1 MRGILSFFD
10 WWGTFFPHPPIIEN
24 PVMCSKFWTLIYHSQ
39 PWSIQVPH
47 PDSVPVI
54 VMKNSE
60 PELLY
65 ILAESSNICRRE
77 FCFLDFWKDLDVIA
91 VFKNVR
97 ERSTPKNYC
106 LVSLLSVVSRI
117 FEKLV
122 NNRPVDH
129 LTKYGLFPD
138 VQIGFRTSINCR
150 PSDSCIW

>member
-1 MRGILSFFD
+1 M
-10 WWGTFFPHPPIIEN
+10 P
-24 PVMCSKFWTLIYHSQ
+24 Y
-39 PWSIQVPH
+39 
-47 PDSVPVI
+47 PDSIPVI

-77 FCFLDFWKDLDVIA
+77 FCFLDFWKDLNVIA

-97 ERSTPKNYC
+97 ERSTPKNCC
-106 LVSLLSVVSRI
+106 LVSLLSVVSKI

-129 LTKYGLFPD
+129 LTNIWAFP
-138 VQIGFRTSINCR
+138 
-150 PSDSCIW
+150 